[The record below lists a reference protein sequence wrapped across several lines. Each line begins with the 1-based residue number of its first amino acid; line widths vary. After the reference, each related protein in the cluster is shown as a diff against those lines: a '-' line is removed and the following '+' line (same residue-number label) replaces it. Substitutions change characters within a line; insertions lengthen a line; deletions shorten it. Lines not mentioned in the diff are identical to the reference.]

1 MMDWRE
7 VSCAQDAAISQKALQ
22 FSKSTMRRGFSMSVT
37 SGLSVGPIAGLV
49 GIDGGVVSWV
59 TNLESP
65 DVRAPGR
72 GPRMK
77 KVTTTPELAPS
88 TTESNSED
96 WFDPIESKTQKELS
110 MCMTRKIIALAGV
123 LLVAGA
129 VTTADAAKKK
139 PVTSEN
145 ESAREEVSELMK
157 MFHADKNGT
166 VSREEFLA
174 NMGQEFDALNTSK
187 TGQLTP
193 SEWSRL
199 PMAMSGT
206 CLKAN
211 PPPRCL
217 GLTSQ
222 RFNRP

>member
-1 MMDWRE
+1 
-7 VSCAQDAAISQKALQ
+7 
-22 FSKSTMRRGFSMSVT
+22 
-37 SGLSVGPIAGLV
+37 
-49 GIDGGVVSWV
+49 
-59 TNLESP
+59 
-65 DVRAPGR
+65 
-72 GPRMK
+72 
-77 KVTTTPELAPS
+77 
-88 TTESNSED
+88 
-96 WFDPIESKTQKELS
+96 

-174 NMGQEFDALNTSK
+174 IMGQEFDALNTSK

-193 SEWSRL
+193 SELSRL